1 MNYFLGGCIFWG
13 IALCALWAVRPGAR
27 LNTKTVQDTGKRE
40 KGILAAALAGT
51 VLFCTLPMSLSPVW
65 NGEIPEH
72 RNQFEV
78 LAESILDGRFDLDYG
93 DMDPKLLEMENPYDP
108 EMRIELDVHYHYDHA
123 FYNGKYYMYFGI
135 VPVLMLFLP
144 FRLITG
150 SPLTTYHATQIFAAL
165 FIAGLFSLF
174 YFLAKKF
181 FRTMSFAVCLSLSAA
196 MSVMSVWYMSKAP
209 ALYCTAIAAGICA
222 EIWSLFFFAKAV
234 WGGGSERRS
243 TVYGILGSLSGAL
256 AFGCRP
262 TVALANLLAV
272 PMFFCYI
279 KQRTA
284 GSADCPYVKERK
296 LDTGLLKQILAVL
309 LPYILIGI
317 LLMLYN
323 YVRFGNFF
331 EFGQSYQLTKADQSG
346 YGSVAAQ
353 FGPIR
358 ILDGVLQNFIAT
370 APLKYT
376 FPFISACSVFFNF
389 PVCAVALF
397 CLFQKDSL
405 AQCKKSGL
413 SAFLVVLL
421 CLPVLITVMQCL
433 MSPFLLERYRSDLYW
448 LVGILVYVSFGFFGE
463 TVDGRPKRIA
473 GFLFSLMAFATIFSA
488 VLLWMIPDDGSYTE
502 LYPEVLNTI
511 EKVLFFGMR

>member
-1 MNYFLGGCIFWG
+1 MNYFFCGCIFWG
-13 IALCALWAVRPGAR
+13 VALCALWAVRPGVW
-27 LNTKTVQDTGKRE
+27 LNAKTIQDTGWKE
-40 KGILAAALAGT
+40 KGLLAATLAGT
-51 VLFCTLPMSLSPVW
+51 VLLCTLPMSLSPVW

-108 EMRIELDVHYHYDHA
+108 EMRIELDVTYHYDHA
-123 FYNGKYYMYFGI
+123 FYNGRYYMYFGI
-135 VPVLMLFLP
+135 VPVFMLFLP

-165 FIAGLFSLF
+165 FIAGLFALF
-174 YFLAKKF
+174 HSLAKKF
-181 FRTMSFAVCLSLSAA
+181 FRTMPLAVYLSLSAA
-196 MSVMSVWYMSKAP
+196 MSVMSVWYAAKAP

-234 WGGGSERRS
+234 WGEGSERRS
-243 TVYGILGSLSGAL
+243 TVYGILGSLLGAL

-272 PMFFCYI
+272 PMLITYI
-279 KQRTA
+279 RQQ
-284 GSADCPYVKERK
+284 KEKPAIR
-296 LDTGLLKQILAVL
+296 LVKQILAVIS
-309 LPYILIGI
+309 PYIAVGI

-323 YVRFGNFF
+323 YVRFENVF

-358 ILDGVLQNFIAT
+358 ILDGVLQNFIAS
-370 APLKYT
+370 APLKYS
-376 FPFISACSVFFNF
+376 FPFLSACSVFVNF
-389 PVCAVALF
+389 PVCTAALF

-405 AQCKKSGL
+405 SQCKKSGL

-421 CLPVLITVMQCL
+421 CLPVLITAVQCL
-433 MSPFLLERYRSDLYW
+433 MSPFLLERYRSDIYW
-448 LVGILVYVSFGFFGE
+448 LMGILVYVSFGLFGE

-473 GFLFSLMAFATIFSA
+473 GFLCSLMAFATVFSSI
-488 VLLWMIPDDGSYTE
+488 LLWMIPDDGSYTE
-502 LYPEVLNTI
+502 LYPEVLDII
-511 EKVLFFGMR
+511 EKILFFGMR